1 MWNYVIFMW
10 ILYMEFM
17 WIYMKFLILIKLFFE
32 ILCEVFFMWGFII
45 WGIFG
50 YVGNININVY
60 FVLLYLISDR
70 VL

>member
-1 MWNYVIFMW
+1 
-10 ILYMEFM
+10 
-17 WIYMKFLILIKLFFE
+17 MKFLILIKLFFE